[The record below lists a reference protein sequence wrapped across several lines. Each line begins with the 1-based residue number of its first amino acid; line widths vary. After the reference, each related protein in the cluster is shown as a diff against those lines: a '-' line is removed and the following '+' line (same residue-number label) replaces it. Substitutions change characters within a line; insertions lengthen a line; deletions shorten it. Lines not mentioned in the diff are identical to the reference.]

1 MSNINFFRVLQSG
14 GDPIPQDS
22 TQIMIASLYE
32 TTIAWSNITTSVST
46 PNNAFSPCSPAVNGL
61 LNSQNIIAQSGFT
74 NGAAKYCLDLTT
86 GGYSDWYLGTG
97 SEVTYMN
104 NGIWANSGAVRDVIN
119 DNGGDNPSNSAY
131 YWSSNQ
137 DTITTS
143 KASARRLGASTA
155 LSKVTIQRVR
165 AQKTI
170 KINPTTSYSVGD
182 LAFGGVIFRIDQL
195 TNNPPC

>member
-46 PNNAFSPCSPAVNGL
+46 PNTAFSPCPPTTNGL

-86 GGYSDWYLGTG
+86 GGYSDWYLGTNT
-97 SEVTYMN
+97 EVSYMN
-104 NGIWANSGAVRDVIN
+104 TGIWANSGAVRAVIN
-119 DNGGDNPSNSAY
+119 NNGGDNPSNSAY
-131 YWSSNQ
+131 YWTSYQSTI
-137 DTITTS
+137 DTGQAIVN
-143 KASARRLGASTA
+143 RLGVYSR
-155 LSKVTIQRVR
+155 LNKVTIQRVR

-170 KINPTTSYSVGD
+170 RINPTTSYSVGD